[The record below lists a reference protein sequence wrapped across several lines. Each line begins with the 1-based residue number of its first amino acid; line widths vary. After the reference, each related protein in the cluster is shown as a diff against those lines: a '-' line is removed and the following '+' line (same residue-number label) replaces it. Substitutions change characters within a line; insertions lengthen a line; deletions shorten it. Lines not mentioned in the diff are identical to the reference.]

1 MDDNTLTLTVDR
13 DGVALIELFAG
24 HFTGPLAVALD
35 AAVDQV
41 LTDSA
46 IAGAVITG
54 AAPDGF
60 LLGARIDELLAGAD
74 AGLDASTIAA
84 LVAPVNRTLRRL
96 ETGGKPVAAAIG
108 GDALGAGFELCLA
121 CHHRVLAD
129 DEAVQVGLPEVRA
142 GLIPGGGGTQRLPRL
157 VGIERALPLLTE
169 GRALNPHAAF
179 LLGLVDA
186 LRPRDDVVA
195 TARRWVLSQ
204 GPTEQPW
211 DTKGYAL
218 PGGAGALAPHAS
230 ASFGL
235 GLARVRRD
243 TGDREPAPLA
253 VLAAVYEGTQLPMD
267 RALALEAKFFG
278 RLVADPVAR
287 DRMRALAQDNP
298 EIR

>member
-13 DGVALIELFAG
+13 DGVALIELFAD

-41 LTDSA
+41 LTDPA
-46 IAGAVITG
+46 IVGAVITG
-54 AAPDGF
+54 AASDRF

-74 AGLDASTIAA
+74 AGLDAPTIAA
-84 LVAPVNRTLRRL
+84 LVAPVNRMLRRL

-108 GDALGAGFELCLA
+108 GDAQGAGFELCLA

-129 DEAVQVGLPEVRA
+129 DAAVRVGLPEVRA

-157 VGIERALPLLTE
+157 IGVEKALPLLAE
-169 GRALNPHAAF
+169 GRTVDPHAAF
-179 LLGLVDA
+179 LMGLVEA

-195 TARRWVLSQ
+195 TARRWVLEQ
-204 GPTEQPW
+204 GTTAQPW
-211 DTKGYAL
+211 DAKGYVL

-230 ASFGL
+230 TSFGL
-235 GLARVRRD
+235 NLARVRRD

-287 DRMRALAQDNP
+287 DRMRARTDNP

>member
-35 AAVDQV
+35 AAVDTV
-41 LTDSA
+41 LTDPA
-46 IAGAVITG
+46 IVGAVITG
-54 AAPDGF
+54 AAPDRF

-74 AGLDASTIAA
+74 AGLDAPTIAA

-108 GDALGAGFELCLA
+108 GDAQGAGFELALA

-129 DEAVQVGLPEVRA
+129 DDHVHVGLPEVRA

-157 VGIERALPLLTE
+157 IGIERALPLLTE
-169 GRALNPHAAF
+169 GRTVNPHAAF
-179 LLGLVDA
+179 LLGLVEA

-195 TARRWVLSQ
+195 TARRWVLAQ
-204 GPTEQPW
+204 GATVQPW
-211 DTKGYAL
+211 DVKGHVP

-235 GLARVRRD
+235 GLARLRRD
-243 TGDREPAPLA
+243 TADREPAPLA
-253 VLAAVYEGTQLPMD
+253 AMAAVYEGTQLPMD

-287 DRMRALAQDNP
+287 DRMRARFDDNP
-298 EIR
+298 DTR